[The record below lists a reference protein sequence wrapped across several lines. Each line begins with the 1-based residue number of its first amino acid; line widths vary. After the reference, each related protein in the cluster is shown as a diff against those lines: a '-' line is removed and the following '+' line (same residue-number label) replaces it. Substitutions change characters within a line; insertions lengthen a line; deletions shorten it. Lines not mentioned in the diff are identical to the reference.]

1 MRTHLALVA
10 AFILASVANAQ
21 EPACNDGDADAVRDC
36 LLTDGN
42 RWDDCFCEAAIQE
55 RLSEEQLRDLLA
67 QAFGI
72 QDSDTPVNP
81 FALRN
86 IWAPLPYQHL
96 FKRHHKGSTFMGS
109 STAFGAALE
118 PYRD

>member
-21 EPACNDGDADAVRDC
+21 GFDCNDADAVKSC

-42 RWDDCFCEAAIQE
+42 RWEDCFCEAASQE
-55 RLSEEQLRDLLA
+55 RLSEEQLRNLLA

-72 QDSDTPVNP
+72 QESDKPANP
-81 FALRN
+81 FAFRN

-96 FKRHHKGSTFMGS
+96 LERHHKGSTFMGS
-109 STAFGAALE
+109 STAFSAALD